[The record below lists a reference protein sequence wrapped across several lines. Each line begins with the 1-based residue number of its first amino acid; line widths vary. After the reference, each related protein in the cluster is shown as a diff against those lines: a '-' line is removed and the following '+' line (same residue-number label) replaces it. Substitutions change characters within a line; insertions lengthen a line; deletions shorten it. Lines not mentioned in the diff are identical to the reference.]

1 MQPRFFCRGRAT
13 ACSCNST
20 KPRVIVAGSAKRSR
34 RASKSRHIGVDI
46 IHIATIAYLIYGAQP
61 YARNP
66 VVKVL
71 IADDH
76 PVVRHGLKQILAADP
91 DLEVVAEARNGSDAL
106 ELARNH
112 SWDVAILDYSMPGR
126 SGIELL
132 KDFRREF
139 PDRPVLI
146 LSIYPEELHATRV
159 LKAGGAGYINKQS
172 ASEEL
177 TAAIRK
183 VVQGGKYVSPTL
195 AEKLAF
201 DTISDAQQPPH
212 ETLSDREYRVMWL
225 IASGMQI
232 HEIAKEMFVS
242 PSTVSTYRARI
253 LKKLSVG
260 TNAELVRYAIRHRLI
275 A

>member
-1 MQPRFFCRGRAT
+1 MR
-13 ACSCNST
+13 
-20 KPRVIVAGSAKRSR
+20 
-34 RASKSRHIGVDI
+34 
-46 IHIATIAYLIYGAQP
+46 
-61 YARNP
+61 
-66 VVKVL
+66 VL

-76 PVVRHGLKQILAADP
+76 PVVRHGLKQILAAEP
-91 DLEVVAEARNGSDAL
+91 EFTVTAEATNGSEAL
-106 ELARNH
+106 EFARREP
-112 SWDVAILDYSMPGR
+112 WDVAILDYSMPGR
-126 SGIELL
+126 SGLDLL

-139 PDRPVLI
+139 PERPVLI

-177 TAAIRK
+177 TSAIRK
-183 VVQGGKYVSPTL
+183 AVKGGKYVSPTL

-201 DTISDAQQPPH
+201 DTISDAQQAPH

-253 LKKLSVG
+253 LKKLAVT